1 MENNKMIKYYI
12 TLITL
17 FGMLIAE
24 ENPLKFSGQIRQR
37 FEMVDKDFKDTT
49 SFNNQNYLRT
59 RFAVSYDNDE
69 YSTFIQLQDSRIF
82 GTESSTL
89 TDGTADALDVH
100 QAYFKLKNLFGMPLS
115 AKVGRFEAVYG
126 PQRLI
131 GAVGWH
137 NIGRSF
143 DGVIFNFTNDFANVD
158 FFNFKQVEAGTINDE
173 DDFNVRGVY
182 AHLNLMEGHKTQA
195 FAIQDGERM
204 TFGGYGKGAFAGVSY
219 ELEFAM
225 QNGAESDNVNYGGMM
240 YGLNAGYKIGGMTL
254 SAGMDFVSGD
264 DSTTTD
270 VNESFNTLYAT
281 NHKYYGYMDYFLN
294 VPVHTGGLGLS
305 DIHVKISGIK
315 VGGFTING
323 AYHLFGADKSSDS
336 FGNELD
342 LTFVKP
348 IAEKVKCVAGYSMFM
363 PGKLKAENG
372 VNGRF
377 AYLMTIVNF

>member
-1 MENNKMIKYYI
+1 MLKN
-12 TLITL
+12 TLILISL

-24 ENPLKFSGQIRQR
+24 GNPLKFSGQVRQR
-37 FEMVDKDFKDTT
+37 FEMVDKDFTNTT

-59 RFAVSYDNDE
+59 RFAVSYDNDD
-69 YSTFIQLQDSRIF
+69 YSTFVQLQDSRVF
-82 GTESSTL
+82 GTETSTL
-89 TDGTADALDVH
+89 GDGTADALDVH
-100 QAYFKLKNLFGMPLS
+100 QANFKLKNLFGMPLS
-115 AKVGRFEAVYG
+115 AKVGRFEAAYG

-143 DGVIFNFTNDFANVD
+143 DGVVFNFKNDFANVD
-158 FFNFKQVEAGTINDE
+158 FFNFKQVEASTVNDE
-173 DDFNVRGVY
+173 DDFNVRGAY
-182 AHLNLMEGHKTQA
+182 THLSLMEGHKTQA

-240 YGLNAGYKIGGMTL
+240 YGLNADYKIGGMTL

-294 VPVHTGGLGLS
+294 VPEHTGGLGLS
-305 DIHVKISGIK
+305 DFHVKLSGFKIAGHTVK
-315 VGGFTING
+315 V
-323 AYHLFGADKSSDS
+323 AYHMFGADQSADS

-342 LTFVKP
+342 ITLIKP
-348 IAEKVKCVAGYSMFM
+348 IAKNVKVMGGYSLFM
-363 PGKLKAENG
+363 PGKLKSDSGANG
-372 VNGRF
+372 SF